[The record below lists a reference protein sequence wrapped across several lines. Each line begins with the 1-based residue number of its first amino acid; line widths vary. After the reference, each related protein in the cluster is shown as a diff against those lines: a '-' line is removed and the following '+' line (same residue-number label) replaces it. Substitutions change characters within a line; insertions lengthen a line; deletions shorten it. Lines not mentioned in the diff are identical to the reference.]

1 MGITLEIQNLDKI
14 ADMFAALPEKLE
26 AGVKVVGDATAYSLV
41 WEHGSARMHKPGP
54 KTVLSTN
61 PAGQP
66 AILSLQAP
74 HGYIRINRQQ
84 YIEILHEQF
93 SQLKLDGAPR
103 TWTSKLTKFLNTSA
117 DLCADVISE
126 TAPVDSGLLSESIKL
141 AKVGDA
147 SLAGTPNSYGPT
159 ELDITSDSWM

>member
-1 MGITLEIQNLDKI
+1 
-14 ADMFAALPEKLE
+14 
-26 AGVKVVGDATAYSLV
+26 
-41 WEHGSARMHKPGP
+41 MHKPGP
-54 KTVLSTN
+54 KTLLSTN

-74 HGYIRINRQQ
+74 NGYIRINRQR
-84 YIEILHEQF
+84 YLEILREQF
-93 SQLKLDGAPR
+93 SQLKLDGSPK

-126 TAPVDSGLLSESIKL
+126 AAPVDSGLLSESIKL
-141 AKVGDA
+141 ARVGDPT
-147 SLAGTPNSYGPT
+147 LAGTPNSYGPT